1 MDTKFDYKQKVKF
14 LKENYIV
21 IIWLLLVGSALFNFG
36 YFWLLDIKYISFL
49 NISDYYASSFIYLCS
64 MLFVIACILLFTDR
78 PKDNIIFVPLKLIV
92 STLVSCFNNIIYK
105 IQLKVGEYRI
115 NHIEKILSYNKSS
128 KYKKERDIVCKKI
141 QRIKKIIARVKKREN
156 LIFNRLF
163 SILKQSVI
171 ILVVGVFL
179 LFMFFCLF
187 YMIYGLLCSIAL
199 FFIAIILIGTDS
211 FFKKVNMSFVVP
223 IVKICLLAFF
233 SGVCMLSHDIIKNRI
248 EVCDNQK
255 CYDVIR
261 KITDGY
267 FVIDDERFFFLDNDL
282 DIKTQQKRPAIID
295 IVQLIDN

>member
-21 IIWLLLVGSALFNFG
+21 IIWLLLVGAALFNFG
-36 YFWLLDIKYISFL
+36 YFWLLDIKYIGFL

-64 MLFVIACILLFTDR
+64 MLFVIAGILLFTDR

-92 STLVSCFNNIIYK
+92 SVIGSCFSNIIYK
-105 IQLKVGEYRI
+105 IQLKIGEYQI
-115 NHIEKILSYNKSS
+115 KYIEKILSYNKSS
-128 KYKKERDIVCKKI
+128 KYKKERDIVCKKN
-141 QRIKKIIARVKKREN
+141 QRMKIIISYVKKREK

-163 SILKQSVI
+163 SILKQSVFV
-171 ILVVGVFL
+171 LVVSVFL
-179 LFMFFCLF
+179 LFVLF
-187 YMIYGLLCSIAL
+187 WLLYMISGLLCSIAL

-211 FFKKVNMSFVVP
+211 FFKKVNMRFVVP